1 MILTI
6 DVGNTNIVIGVY
18 REDNLE
24 LTLRIKTDTT
34 KTEDEYMILFNSMLR
49 INHILPE
56 EIEGSII
63 SSVVPNLSSVLALA
77 VNKLIGHTPLVVGPG
92 IKTGFPIKI
101 DDPSQ
106 LGSDLVVGAVGALAK
121 YDPPLIVIDMGTA
134 TTFSAID
141 ENGGFLGG
149 AICPGLR
156 VSLSALTQN
165 AAQLSQIELSAP
177 KHAIG
182 TNTNDSLRSG
192 MILGCADM
200 IDGMCKRFACELN
213 GNVTVVATGG
223 LSAKVLPYCS
233 TQIQVEPDLLTDGLL
248 ALYKKNKKV

>member
-18 REDNLE
+18 QEDKLA
-24 LTLRIKTDTT
+24 LTLRVKTDTT
-34 KTEDEYMILFNSMLR
+34 KTEDEYVILFDSVLR

-56 EIEGSII
+56 TIEGGII
-63 SSVVPNLSSVLALA
+63 SSVVPNLSPVLALA
-77 VNKLIGHTPLVVGPG
+77 VKKLIGCAPLVVGPG

-121 YDPPLIVIDMGTA
+121 YKPPMIVIDMGTA

-141 ENGGFLGG
+141 AGGAFLGG

-156 VSLSALTQN
+156 VSLGALTQQ

-177 KHAIG
+177 KNAIG

-200 IDGMCKRFACELN
+200 IDGMCNRFKKEL
-213 GNVTVVATGG
+213 GGEVTVVATGG
-223 LSAKVLPYCS
+223 LAPKVLPYCS
-233 TQIQVEPDLLTDGLL
+233 TEIRSEPTLLTDGLL
-248 ALYKKNKKV
+248 ALYKKNTK

>member
-18 REDNLE
+18 RDEKLQ
-24 LTLRIKTDTT
+24 LTLRLKTDTT

-63 SSVVPNLSSVLALA
+63 SSVVPNLSTVLSMAIE
-77 VNKLIGHTPLVVGPG
+77 KIIGHAPLVVGPG

-106 LGSDLVVGAVGALAK
+106 LGSDLVVGAVGALSK
-121 YDPPLIVIDMGTA
+121 YAPPLIVIDMGTA

-141 ENGGFLGG
+141 AGGGFLGG

-156 VSLSALTQN
+156 VSLGALTQQ

-192 MILGCADM
+192 LILGCADM
-200 IDGMCKRFACELN
+200 IDGMCRRFEREL
-213 GNVTVVATGG
+213 GGHATVVATGG

-233 TQIQVEPDLLTDGLL
+233 TEIHAEPTLLTDGLL
-248 ALYKKNKKV
+248 ALYRKNRK

>member
-18 REDNLE
+18 REEKLA
-24 LTLRIKTDTT
+24 LTLRMKTDAT
-34 KTEDEYMILFNSMLR
+34 KTEDEYMILFNSTLR
-49 INHILPE
+49 VNRILPQ

-77 VNKLIGHTPLVVGPG
+77 VEKLIGHAPLVVGPG
-92 IKTGFPIKI
+92 IKTGFPIRI

-121 YDPPLIVIDMGTA
+121 YDPPLILIDMGTA

-141 ENGGFLGG
+141 ANGAFLGG

-156 VSLSALTQN
+156 VSLGALTQQ

-200 IDGMCKRFACELN
+200 IDGMCKRFEAEL
-213 GNVTVVATGG
+213 GGKATVVATGG

-233 TQIQVEPDLLTDGLL
+233 TKIYSEPTLLTDGLL
-248 ALYKKNKKV
+248 ALYKKNKK

>member
-18 REDNLE
+18 RDEKLQ

-63 SSVVPNLSSVLALA
+63 SSVVPNLSTVLSLSIE
-77 VNKLIGHTPLVVGPG
+77 KITGHAPLVVGPG

-121 YDPPLIVIDMGTA
+121 YTPPLIVIDMGTA

-141 ENGGFLGG
+141 QNGGFLGG

-156 VSLSALTQN
+156 VSLGALTQQ

-200 IDGMCKRFACELN
+200 IDGMCRRFAGEL
-213 GNVTVVATGG
+213 GGDVTVVATGG
-223 LSAKVLPYCS
+223 LSGKVLPYCS
-233 TQIQVEPDLLTDGLL
+233 TQIYEEPTLLTDGLL
-248 ALYKKNKKV
+248 ALYKKNRK